1 MTVTRF
7 QLVFRRDGHD
17 DRSEYRYNN
26 RVGEPEID
34 GRPAVDG
41 GTYVIRGDEWL
52 LRTDDAG
59 DSMSRFV
66 CTLVAESADA

>member
-7 QLVFRRDGHD
+7 QLVFRRDGQD

-34 GRPAVDG
+34 GRLAVDG

-66 CTLVAESADA
+66 CTLVAEPADA